1 MSFIYS
7 CIGDN
12 LPENREHLERIGYNN
27 NRILYL
33 KKNEYDI
40 IISVF
45 FDDGTYSYMEVD
57 KEELEAWVD
66 SNKCN
71 GIEAINCIGNPQLFK
86 AVSAMRDDSDYMQW
100 FVTEADQAWVNQGM
114 YAPKGSFELC
124 LIKDRY
130 AGQDPRF
137 CNSIVPAH
145 KATLSELQSH
155 FQRV

>member
-12 LPENREHLERIGYNN
+12 FPENREWLDKIGYN

-45 FDDGTYSYMEVD
+45 FDNDTYSYMEVD
-57 KEELEAWVD
+57 KEELEVWVD

-71 GIEAINCIGNPQLFK
+71 GIETINCIGNPQLFQ
-86 AVSAMRDDSDYMQW
+86 AVTAMRDDSDYMQW
-100 FVTEADQAWVNQGM
+100 FVTEANQSWVNQDM
-114 YAPKGSFELC
+114 YIPKGSFELC
-124 LIKDRY
+124 LLEDRY
-130 AGQDPRF
+130 MGQDPIF
-137 CNSIVPAH
+137 CSTIVPAH
-145 KATLSELQSH
+145 KATLEELEEH
-155 FQRV
+155 FRRV

>member
-1 MSFIYS
+1 MNFQYS
-7 CIGDN
+7 VIGDN
-12 LPENREHLERIGYNN
+12 TKENREHLESLGYNN

-57 KEELEAWVD
+57 KEELEVWVD

-86 AVSAMRDDSDYMQW
+86 AVTAMRDDSDYMQY
-100 FVTEADQAWVNQGM
+100 FVENVNLEIYDADWV
-114 YAPKGSFELC
+114 LC
-124 LIKDRY
+124 QTNY
-130 AGQDPRF
+130 F
-137 CNSIVPAH
+137 CNSEYTDTSFH